1 MPTMTNTETNRDT
14 PPLVARL
21 QRIESEI
28 DDLERTIV
36 LLRTKLAPIAVWRE
50 DEQVAVNPA
59 EVQPRASEVCDALD
73 RFRTRIAQLALLV
86 VQTGEDIAL

>member
-36 LLRTKLAPIAVWRE
+36 LLRTKLGPIAVWRD
-50 DEQVAVNPA
+50 DEPIVASVSDG
-59 EVQPRASEVCDALD
+59 ERAPEVCDALD
-73 RFRTRIAQLALLV
+73 RFRNRIAQLALLV
-86 VQTGEDIAL
+86 MQTGEDIAL